1 MSTQPLAPPARRE
14 TITVVV
20 LSLSFAL
27 ICLDRYLI
35 ATLFPVIAKDL
46 QLSYGD
52 IGTITG
58 ALAISWGLAALVM
71 GNLSDR
77 IGRKTVMVTALVVVS
92 LLFGASGLATG
103 LASMVLIR
111 TLIGFAD
118 GAYTPAS
125 ITETLAVSQPH
136 RRGRNLG
143 LQQMTAL
150 LFGLGFAPLLIPS
163 LLDAVDWR
171 WIFLMFAVP
180 GLLLAWLSAR
190 VIAPHRPDRSAPRS
204 SLTDWGTVVKQPNVR
219 LAMALMLIWLT
230 CLVTITSFL
239 PSYMLEHLGLS
250 FAQMGTVMSSIGFGS
265 ALGTLLLPWLSDRL
279 GRKNVMILGS
289 TIITVALVLLSFSPA
304 VVAQLYACLFFAMF
318 GILAMIA
325 LTVGP
330 LCTEAV
336 APTLAA
342 TASGVVIAVGELFGG
357 GVAPILAGYAADRIG
372 IEHVLW
378 MPIAAAAVATLLCTQ
393 IRESQ
398 AQPELADTP
407 QTAFAQQGEMT

>member
-1 MSTQPLAPPARRE
+1 MDDRRAARPANLE
-14 TITVVV
+14 AMTVAV

-46 QLSYGD
+46 NLDYGD

-58 ALAISWGLAALVM
+58 ALALSWGASALIM
-71 GNLSDR
+71 GNVSDR
-77 IGRKTVMVTALVVVS
+77 IGRKTVMVGSLVVVS

-103 LASMVLIR
+103 LISMVMIR

-125 ITETLAVSQPH
+125 IAETLDVSLPH

-150 LFGLGFAPLLIPS
+150 LFGLGFAPLLIPP
-163 LLDAVDWR
+163 LLDVVDWR
-171 WIFLMFAVP
+171 FIFVMFAIP

-190 VIAPHRPDRSAPRS
+190 VIAPHRPDKNLPRS
-204 SLTDWGTVVKQPNVR
+204 SMADWRAVVKEPNVR
-219 LAMALMLIWLT
+219 LAMVLMLIWLT

-239 PSYMLEHLGLS
+239 PSYLIEHLGLT

-265 ALGTLLLPWLSDRL
+265 ALGTLLLPWLSDRI
-279 GRKNVMILGS
+279 GRRAVMILGS
-289 TIITVALVLLSFSPA
+289 LIITIALVLLSFSGASVP
-304 VVAQLYACLFFAMF
+304 QLYACLFFTMF

-336 APTLAA
+336 PPALSA

-357 GVAPILAGYAADRIG
+357 GLAPIVGGYMADLIG
-372 IEHVLW
+372 IEHFLW
-378 MPIAAAAVATLLCTQ
+378 MPVSAAIIALLLCTQ
-393 IRESQ
+393 VSDKRPNHLGS
-398 AQPELADTP
+398 ARPAPAP
-407 QTAFAQQGEMT
+407 Q